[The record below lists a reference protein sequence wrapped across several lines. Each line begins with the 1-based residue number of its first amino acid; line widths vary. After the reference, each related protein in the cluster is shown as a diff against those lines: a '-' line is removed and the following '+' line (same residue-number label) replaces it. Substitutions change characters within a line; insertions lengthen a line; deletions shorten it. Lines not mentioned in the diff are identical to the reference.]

1 MAVQGKPRLPWL
13 LLLVAVTAV
22 LPTNAVYNDND
33 IRLIVQNVLRNNP
46 VLANFPRTPDY
57 PTGRQ
62 FAIIILISQ
71 QDYAK
76 DNTNIQLN
84 PDPTNIINNRYPVQ
98 PWPQVRVNYMVAR
111 PDTPNEADRRQRE
124 HAEKK
129 LLVNVEQLLQKFES
143 QFGRPAMALLYTR
156 ATPCPACT
164 EELIN
169 TKNLLDRKYPQAR
182 IPISVAYSTDPAWRN
197 SGMTAENN
205 GYNRQRLQN
214 AGFTVI
220 DMNAPSYGGQEGSGS
235 GGQPGSGVG
244 GGLFRPTNPLLRR
257 FNTNSYLSG
266 SSYWNLLRNQRR
278 LGQGGLGY
286 TLPSTTNSGR
296 FGTGSQ
302 TSRWGVVRNRFPQR
316 PPTNTG
322 GRIANLL
329 PALRRFRPRWG

>member
-1 MAVQGKPRLPWL
+1 MK
-13 LLLVAVTAV
+13 
-22 LPTNAVYNDND
+22 
-33 IRLIVQNVLRNNP
+33 NVVKNNP
-46 VLANFPRTPDY
+46 VFANFPKPPDY
-57 PTGRQ
+57 RTGAQ
-62 FAIIILISQ
+62 FAVLILISH
-71 QDYAK
+71 QDFANG
-76 DNTNIQLN
+76 NTNIQLYPAPN
-84 PDPTNIINNRYPVQ
+84 GRNINNRYPVQ

-111 PDTPNEADRRQRE
+111 PDTPNEADRWQRE
-124 HAEKK
+124 HAEKR

-143 QFGRPAMALLYTR
+143 QFLYTR

-205 GYNRQRLQN
+205 RYNRQRLQN

-257 FNTNSYLSG
+257 FNTNSYSSG

-286 TLPSTTNSGR
+286 TQPSTTNFGR

-302 TSRWGVVRNRFPQR
+302 TSGWGLLHNRFPQR